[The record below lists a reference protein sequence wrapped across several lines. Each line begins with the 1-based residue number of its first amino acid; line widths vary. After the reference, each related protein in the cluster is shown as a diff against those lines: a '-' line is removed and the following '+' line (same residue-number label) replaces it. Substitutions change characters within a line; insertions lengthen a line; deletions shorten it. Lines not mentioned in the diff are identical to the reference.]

1 MAPSYHTADVLH
13 PGSLVIP
20 AHLIQAMKGLA
31 LGLSLLFLWGLGYL
45 QMNKPG
51 RACWRM
57 KHPTEANPNRWP
69 DSAGLQ
75 RLGEHRPC
83 PAQPGAHQKSHLA
96 EPSPDCRATETSG
109 VKAAVLS
116 CHALGLPVNY
126 PKLTDTKRYN
136 YPNLKLKKPRD
147 RAVRACFPGRRT
159 KQGRRAEWRQSS
171 SDAALVT
178 TRLL

>member
-1 MAPSYHTADVLH
+1 MAPLCHTADVLH

-31 LGLSLLFLWGLGYL
+31 LGLSLLFFGGLGHL

-96 EPSPDCRATETSG
+96 EPSPDSRATETSR

-116 CHALGLPVNY
+116 CHTLGLPVNY
-126 PKLTDTKRYN
+126 QQLTDTKRYN
-136 YPNLKLKKPRD
+136 YPNLKNEE
-147 RAVRACFPGRRT
+147 T
-159 KQGRRAEWRQSS
+159 KGQSS
-171 SDAALVT
+171 
-178 TRLL
+178 